1 MLYKYRSL
9 YYGWV
14 VVIALALTGCLSMTF
29 ATLNFG
35 LFIRPMGDQLGIN
48 RATFGWAM
56 SARMGVG
63 AITSPIVGKLIDR
76 YGSRYIISFATIITA
91 SAVGCLGFI
100 SYGWQLV
107 LLFGIMGIIAM
118 VGPANLAISVPVAKW
133 FIKKRG
139 KALAVV
145 GATSALGGVIFVP
158 LSQIFID
165 LYGWRNAWIILAF
178 IGSFLIIPVSLIF
191 VRRQPEDL
199 GLHPDGELSLI
210 NESQNSTEEV
220 IDSNESFWTVR
231 EAVVTVKFWLLAI
244 VFGSV
249 MFSLSTIGLHRIPNF
264 VDQGLDPTN
273 VAFATSLDP
282 LAFGISTFL
291 FGFLADKIP
300 VRYIGAIGMLGLASA
315 IYLSIIGNTSLL
327 MSLSF
332 IIFGLAMGAIMM
344 MNNYIWP
351 DYYGRKFLGSIRGV
365 VTPITLI
372 GSGAGAPFAGYIND
386 VTGSYNSIW
395 IFMVFLLLIDAVII
409 AFLNSPTNKRKNKNY
424 S

>member
-1 MLYKYRSL
+1 MLNKYRDL
-9 YYGWV
+9 YYGWIV
-14 VVIALALTGCLSMTF
+14 VLALAITGCLSMAF

-35 LFIRPMGDQLGIN
+35 LFIRPMGDQLGIT

-63 AITSPIVGKLIDR
+63 AFTSPIVGKLIDR

-91 SAVGCLGFI
+91 SAVGCLAYI
-100 SYGWQLV
+100 SYGWQV
-107 LLFGIMGIIAM
+107 VFLFGVMGIVAM

-133 FIKKRG
+133 FIKKSGR
-139 KALAVV
+139 ALAIV

-165 LYGWRNAWIILAF
+165 FYGWRTSWIILAI
-178 IGSFLIIPVSLIF
+178 IGSFLIIPISLIF

-199 GLHPDGELSLI
+199 GLHPDGELFLSS
-210 NESQNSTEEV
+210 ESYSSAEEV
-220 IDSNESFWTVR
+220 VDVNESFWTVR
-231 EAVVTVKFWLLAI
+231 QAVVTVKFWLLAI

-264 VDQGLDPTN
+264 VDQGMDPTA

-282 LAFGISTFL
+282 LAFGMSTFL
-291 FGFLADKIP
+291 FGFLVEKIP
-300 VRYIGAIGMLGLASA
+300 VRFIGAIGMLGLAIA

-344 MNNYIWP
+344 MNNFIWP
-351 DYYGRKFLGSIRGV
+351 DYYGRRFLGSIRGI

-409 AFLNSPTNKRKNKNY
+409 VFLNPPNNQNET
-424 S
+424 